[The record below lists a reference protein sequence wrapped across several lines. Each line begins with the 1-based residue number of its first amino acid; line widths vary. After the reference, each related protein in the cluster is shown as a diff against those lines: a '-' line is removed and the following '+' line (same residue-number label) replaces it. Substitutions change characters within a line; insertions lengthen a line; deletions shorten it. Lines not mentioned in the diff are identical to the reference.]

1 MAVPV
6 PVITETINRKTRSEV
21 ARAIF
26 RCTATHDAM
35 QARANNNI
43 AFFFC
48 RGAGFSI
55 KALHK
60 YEKESS
66 ESTMRVNGHSEQS
79 ARQEMGKTAL
89 STTAA
94 LS

>member
-1 MAVPV
+1 
-6 PVITETINRKTRSEV
+6 
-21 ARAIF
+21 
-26 RCTATHDAM
+26 M
-35 QARANNNI
+35 QAHI
-43 AFFFC
+43 IILFFFLLTD
-48 RGAGFSI
+48 AGSSI

-79 ARQEMGKTAL
+79 VRQEMGKTAL
-89 STTAA
+89 STITA